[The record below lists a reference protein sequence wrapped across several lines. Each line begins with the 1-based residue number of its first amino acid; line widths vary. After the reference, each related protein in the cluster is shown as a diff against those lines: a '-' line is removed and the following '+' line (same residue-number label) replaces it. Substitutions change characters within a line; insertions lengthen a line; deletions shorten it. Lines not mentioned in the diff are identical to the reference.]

1 MVANRVIRYVNDG
14 EGVGG
19 KSQHKYVDPILHV
32 LFQVG
37 STRGCGGG
45 GGHKVPAAFF
55 SKTVKASAIKLVSTL
70 TN

>member
-1 MVANRVIRYVNDG
+1 MVVNRVIRYVNDG

-19 KSQHKYVDPILHV
+19 KSQHKYVDPISHV

-37 STRGCGGG
+37 STRGWGG